1 MNKILSLSNIKKSY
15 ITINNYVE
23 ALKDITFSVNEGE
36 FIALVGPSGCGKS
49 TLLDIIANLE
59 ESDGGKIIFQNNTK
73 VGYMFQQDALFPWL
87 SIIDNC
93 TLENA
98 ISKNTNNKKY
108 VLELLKKYDLYDFKD
123 KYPSSLS
130 GGMKQRVACIK

>member
-59 ESDGGKIIFQNNTK
+59 ESDEGKIIFQNNTK

-93 TLENA
+93 TLENV